1 MKNPEH
7 LPPARPINLIF
18 TGALLCL
25 LSVALGA
32 FGAHLLKGVIEE
44 ARLGTWETAVR
55 YQFFHSIGILI
66 AGIWYHISH
75 RGKAVIAGYWFLLGL
90 VLFSGSLYAL
100 VLTDI
105 RWLGAVTPI
114 GGVSFMIGWGYLA
127 WSGKR

>member
-7 LPPARPINLIF
+7 LPSARPINLIF

-32 FGAHLLKGVIEE
+32 FGAHLLKGLIEE
-44 ARLGTWETAVR
+44 SRLGTWETAVR
-55 YQFFHSIGILI
+55 YHFFHSVAILI

-75 RGKAVIAGYWFLLGL
+75 RRKALIAGYWFLLGL

-100 VLTDI
+100 VITDI
-105 RWLGAVTPI
+105 TWLGAVTPI
-114 GGVSFMIGWGYLA
+114 GGVSFMIGWAFFA